1 MRQTIE
7 EIRSVFKDTEL
18 KKPENREKRN
28 ARLRALVDERFD
40 FEEMSKRTLARY
52 WRERTPEERKEFVAL
67 YSDLLKD
74 IYLKKIKQHEGE
86 LQKHE
91 EDKVLYQDEKVED
104 PYASVRTLIITY
116 EGKEIPVEYR
126 LLKKDGD
133 WKAYDVL
140 IEGVSLLNNYR
151 TQFGQIIRSSSYEEL
166 VKRIKAKKIVAP
178 PEGKKEDREDKKEER

>member
-7 EIRSVFKDTEL
+7 EIRSVFKDKEL

-40 FEEMSKRTLARY
+40 YEEMSKRTLARY
-52 WRERTPEERKEFVAL
+52 WRERTPEERKEFISL
-67 YSDLLKD
+67 YSDLLKN
-74 IYLKKIKQHEGE
+74 IYLKRIK
-86 LQKHE
+86 KHE
-91 EDKVLYQDEKVED
+91 DELERHEDDKVLYQDEKVED
-104 PYASVRTLIITY
+104 PYAAVRTLIITY
-116 EGKEIPVEYR
+116 DGKEIPVEYR

-178 PEGKKEDREDKKEER
+178 DEKEK

>member
-7 EIRSVFKDTEL
+7 EIRSVFKDAEL

-52 WRERTPEERKEFVAL
+52 WRERTLEERKEFVAL

-74 IYLKKIKQHEGE
+74 VYLKKIRQHEGE
-86 LQKHE
+86 VEKHE

-104 PYASVRTLIITY
+104 SYASVKTLVVTY
-116 EGKEIPVEYR
+116 DGKEIPVEYR
-126 LLKKDGD
+126 LLKEDGD
-133 WKAYDVL
+133 WQAYDVL
-140 IEGVSLLNNYR
+140 VEGVSLLNNYR
-151 TQFGQIIRSSSYEEL
+151 SQFRQIIRSGSYEEL
-166 VKRIKAKKIVAP
+166 VERIKAKKIAAS
-178 PEGKKEDREDKKEER
+178 PEGKKEDRKEEE